1 VPTLS
6 RDVLPRMRY
15 GRGRQARLPALPA
28 PHVTSA
34 RTETVTGTTVP
45 AGPSGIYC
53 ARLFD
58 DTLFFF
64 NAVARE

>member
-1 VPTLS
+1 
-6 RDVLPRMRY
+6 MRY

-28 PHVTSA
+28 PHVSSA
-34 RTETVTGTTVP
+34 RTKTVTGTTVP
-45 AGPSGIYC
+45 ASPGWIYS

-64 NAVARE
+64 AAVARE

>member
-1 VPTLS
+1 VPALS

-28 PHVTSA
+28 PHVASA
-34 RTETVTGTTVP
+34 GTETVTGTTVP
-45 AGPSGIYC
+45 AGSGGIYS